1 MFISA
6 KRNTIRYFSLSVAIL
21 LAMPLGWGKISGL
34 TNWVSPFIMLNSVFA
49 LKSLVWLNAIGV
61 VILIATW
68 FKKRFFCRYL
78 CPTGCLLNK
87 IPKLNKKA
95 NSQIFKNIPQ
105 IGKLLVIGSLTGAL
119 LDLPLF
125 IFLDPVAIF
134 NGFFSTLIQTT
145 WLPMIASGSGLL
157 LLLVIQWIWPG
168 LWCKRIC
175 PLGGLQLWVSDLK
188 GFMPG
193 SEKPTDKANAG
204 RRLFIGSTAGAAAA
218 IAFPFIVKG
227 KEANIIRP
235 PASVNPIDFYA
246 LCTRCGSC
254 LKACP
259 TKILKQDTRFG
270 AGLLTPEVKFE
281 TGYCLE
287 TCNACSVV
295 CPSGAI
301 TLFDLDAKPQL
312 VMGKAVLKTADC
324 LLSFQK
330 ECDRCKVVC
339 AYKAVLINP
348 KNNESLVLP
357 EIDPVKCVGCGAC
370 KIVCPK
376 NCISIN

>member
-21 LAMPLGWGKISGL
+21 LAMPFGWGKISGF
-34 TNWVSPFIMLNSVFA
+34 TNWISPFIMLNSVFA
-49 LKSLVWLNAIGV
+49 LKSLVLLNGLGF

-78 CPTGCLLNK
+78 CPTGCMLDR
-87 IPKLNKKA
+87 IPKRNNLANKH
-95 NSQIFKNIPQ
+95 SFRNIPL
-105 IGKLLVIGSLTGAL
+105 IGKLLAISSLTGAIFGF
-119 LDLPLF
+119 PLF

-134 NGFFSTLIQTT
+134 NGFFNSLIQVS
-145 WLPMIASGSGLL
+145 LYSFLISGAGFLL
-157 LLLVIQWIWPG
+157 LLIIQWIWPG

-175 PLGGLQLWVSDLK
+175 PLGGLQLLVWDVKSLPK
-188 GFMPG
+188 RV
-193 SEKPTDKANAG
+193 KPTTGKENLG
-204 RRLFIGSTAGAAAA
+204 RRLFIGSAVGAAAA
-218 IAFPFIVKG
+218 IAYPFVVIG
-227 KEANIIRP
+227 KEVSIIRP
-235 PASVNPIDFYA
+235 PASVTPIDFYA

-281 TGYCLE
+281 NGYCLE

-301 TLFDLDAKPQL
+301 TLFDVDAKSQL
-312 VMGKAVLKTADC
+312 IIGKATLKTTDC

-339 AYKAVLINP
+339 AYKAVFI
-348 KNNESLVLP
+348 KAKDNESIVLP

>member
-6 KRNTIRYFSLSVAIL
+6 KRNTIRYISLAIAIL
-21 LAMPLGWGKISGL
+21 LAMPFGWGKISGV
-34 TNWVSPFIMLNSVFA
+34 TNWFSPFIMLNSVFA
-49 LKSLVWLNAIGV
+49 LRSLVFLNGIGF
-61 VILIATW
+61 VILMATW

-78 CPTGCLLNK
+78 CPTGCLLES
-87 IPKLNKKA
+87 IPKRNNIANKHSI
-95 NSQIFKNIPQ
+95 NNIPL
-105 IGKLLVIGSLTGAL
+105 IGKLLAICSLTGAIFGF
-119 LDLPLF
+119 PLF

-134 NGFFSTLIQTT
+134 NGFFNSLVQVSLYSFLI
-145 WLPMIASGSGLL
+145 SGAGLL
-157 LLLVIQWIWPG
+157 LLLIIQWIWPG

-175 PLGGLQLWVSDLK
+175 PLGGLQLLVSDLK
-188 GFMPG
+188 GLSKG
-193 SEKPTDKANAG
+193 AKTTTGNGNAG
-204 RRLFIGSTAGAAAA
+204 RRLFIGSAVGAASAM
-218 IAFPFIVKG
+218 AFPFVVKG
-227 KEANIIRP
+227 KEGNIIRP

-254 LKACP
+254 MKACP
-259 TKILKQDTRFG
+259 TKILKQDTRLG
-270 AGLLTPEVKFE
+270 AGLLTPEVIFE
-281 TGYCLE
+281 NGYCLE

-301 TLFDLDAKPQL
+301 TLFDVDAKSQL
-312 VMGKAVLKTADC
+312 IMGKAKIKTTDC
-324 LLSFQK
+324 LLYFQK

-339 AYKAVLINP
+339 AYKAVLI
-348 KNNESLVLP
+348 KAKDNESIVLP

>member
-1 MFISA
+1 MAIS
-6 KRNTIRYFSLSVAIL
+6 
-21 LAMPLGWGKISGL
+21 
-34 TNWVSPFIMLNSVFA
+34 
-49 LKSLVWLNAIGV
+49 
-61 VILIATW
+61 
-68 FKKRFFCRYL
+68 
-78 CPTGCLLNK
+78 
-87 IPKLNKKA
+87 
-95 NSQIFKNIPQ
+95 
-105 IGKLLVIGSLTGAL
+105 SLTGAIFGF
-119 LDLPLF
+119 PLF

-134 NGFFSTLIQTT
+134 NGFFNSLIQVS
-145 WLPMIASGSGLL
+145 LYSFLISGAGFLL
-157 LLLVIQWIWPG
+157 LLIIQWIWPG

-175 PLGGLQLWVSDLK
+175 PLGGLQLLVWDVKSLPK
-188 GFMPG
+188 RV
-193 SEKPTDKANAG
+193 KPTTGKENLG
-204 RRLFIGSTAGAAAA
+204 RRLFIGSAVGAAAA
-218 IAFPFIVKG
+218 IAYPFVVIG
-227 KEANIIRP
+227 KEVSIIRP
-235 PASVNPIDFYA
+235 PASVTPIDFYA

-281 TGYCLE
+281 NGYCLE

-301 TLFDLDAKPQL
+301 TLFDVDAKSQL
-312 VMGKAVLKTADC
+312 IIGKATLKTTDC

-339 AYKAVLINP
+339 AYKAVFI
-348 KNNESLVLP
+348 KAKDNESIVLP